1 MTYLIKYVTN
11 NTILL
16 KLLIRLNIKEISIS
30 FLYKMIRSL
39 ATILIILLVS
49 FPAHAEGES
58 IYNFL
63 VGKQKLDYKLLFDEV
78 IKKVKNE
85 YVEETTDK
93 QLMEAALEG
102 MLSSLDPH
110 STFLNEKDYQ
120 DMRISTKGEFGGLG
134 IEVTMERGFIKVISP
149 YEDSPAFKA
158 GIKIGDFITMIDGQI
173 VKGLTLPQ
181 AVEKLRG
188 KPKTKVKVTIYRESS
203 NETIELTLSREI
215 IKIVPVKAKIIGE
228 DVAHLKLSSFSENSS
243 QLLRKEFMRLEDQAK
258 ESGKL
263 LRGIVLD
270 LRWNP
275 GGLLD
280 QSKEVTELFLEDGII
295 VSTKGRIP
303 ESNNIF
309 RANGKD
315 ISNGLPIVLLING
328 GSASASEIVAGALQ
342 DNKRALIAGT
352 KSFGKGSVQ
361 TVMPLPG
368 NTAMKITTSR
378 YFTPSG
384 RSIQAEGIEPDVVI
398 EEGVV
403 TATKS
408 NEFMGSE
415 ASLVGHLEGDDE
427 KAQEGKKPQQ
437 RHIGSVSGG
446 KKAAGDDFQLL
457 RAVDLVK
464 GMALYSERL
473 TN

>member
-1 MTYLIKYVTN
+1 MSRFIFSLIV
-11 NTILL
+11 
-16 KLLIRLNIKEISIS
+16 
-30 FLYKMIRSL
+30 
-39 ATILIILLVS
+39 LLVVS
-49 FPAHAEGES
+49 SPAKAEGENIVS
-58 IYNFL
+58 FL
-63 VGKQKLDYKLLFDEV
+63 VGKQKLDYRKLFDEV
-78 IKKVKNE
+78 IVKVKNE
-85 YVEETTDK
+85 YVEETNDK
-93 QLMEAALEG
+93 QLIEAALEG

-110 STFLNEKDYQ
+110 STFLNEKDFQ
-120 DMRISTKGEFGGLG
+120 DMKISTKGEFGGLG

-149 YEDSPAFKA
+149 YEDGPAFKA
-158 GIKIGDFITMIDGQI
+158 GVKVGDFITMIDGQI
-173 VKGLTLPQ
+173 VKGMTLAQ
-181 AVEKLRG
+181 SVEKLRG
-188 KPKTKVKVTIYRESS
+188 KAKTKVKITIYRESS
-203 NETIELTLSREI
+203 NETLEMTLSREI
-215 IKIVPVKAKIIGE
+215 IKIIPVKAKLVGE
-228 DVAHLKLSSFSENSS
+228 DVAHLKLASFSENSS
-243 QLLRKEFMRLEDQAK
+243 QLLRKEFMRIEDQAK

-263 LRGIVLD
+263 LRGVVLD

-280 QSKEVTELFLEDGII
+280 QSREVTELFLEEGVI
-295 VSTKGRIP
+295 VTTKGRIP
-303 ESNNIF
+303 DSNNIY

-315 ISNGLPIVLLING
+315 MTNGLPVVVLING

-384 RSIQAEGIEPDVVI
+384 NSIQAEGIEPDVVI

-403 TATKS
+403 TATKGVDM
-408 NEFMGSE
+408 MGSE
-415 ASLVGHLEGDDE
+415 ASLVGHLEGDDD
-427 KAQEGKKPQQ
+427 KQANDNAKK
-437 RHIGSVSGG
+437 HKSINSVSGN
-446 KKAAGDDFQLL
+446 KKAVGDDFQLL

>member
-1 MTYLIKYVTN
+1 MS
-11 NTILL
+11 
-16 KLLIRLNIKEISIS
+16 R
-30 FLYKMIRSL
+30 FLFAFMFVGL
-39 ATILIILLVS
+39 MVS
-49 FPAHAEGES
+49 PAYAEGDNIVS
-58 IYNFL
+58 YL
-63 VGKQKLDYKLLFDEV
+63 VGKQKLDYRRLFDDV
-78 IKKVKNE
+78 IVKVKNE
-85 YVEETTDK
+85 YVEETNDK
-93 QLMEAALEG
+93 QLIEAALEG

-110 STFLNEKDYQ
+110 STFLNEKDFQ
-120 DMRISTKGEFGGLG
+120 DMKISTKGEFGGLG

-149 YEDSPAFKA
+149 YEDGPAFKA
-158 GIKIGDFITMIDGQI
+158 GVKVGDFITMIDGQI
-173 VKGLTLPQ
+173 VKGLTLSQ

-203 NETIELTLSREI
+203 NETLEMTLSREI
-215 IKIVPVKAKIIGE
+215 IKIIPVKAKLVGE
-228 DVAHLKLSSFSENSS
+228 DVAHLKLASFSENSS

-258 ESGKL
+258 DSGKL
-263 LRGIVLD
+263 LRGVVLD

-280 QSKEVTELFLEDGII
+280 QSREVTELFLEEGVI

-303 ESNNIF
+303 DSNNVY

-315 ISNGLPIVLLING
+315 MTNGLPIVVLING

-384 RSIQAEGIEPDVVI
+384 NSIQAEGIEPDVVI

-403 TATKS
+403 TATKG

-415 ASLVGHLEGDDE
+415 ASLMGHLEGDDDS
-427 KAQEGKKPQQ
+427 KQPADAKK
-437 RHIGSVSGG
+437 HKSINSVSGN
-446 KKAAGDDFQLL
+446 KKLAGEDFQLL